1 MIPRAHITAWRSHAP
16 WPSDGQ
22 VEQDLVLTRA
32 LVELYSHPA
41 IAESMVFRGGTALHK
56 LFFDPPARYSEDI
69 DLVQSEPEPIGPVI
83 DAIRESLGPWLG
95 EPDRRRGHARVT
107 LVYRFETTAK
117 PVQRMR
123 LKIEVNTREHFS
135 VLGPHHLPFEI
146 ANPWFSGEAE
156 IAVYR
161 IEELLGT
168 KLRALYQRRKGRDL
182 YDLWLAL
189 STLEVD
195 PRMVIECFEGYME
208 HGRTS
213 VTRTEFE
220 ENLQAKMGDPSFL
233 EDIAPLLRP
242 GTNYDSLA
250 AEALVL
256 EQLISKLGG

>member
-32 LVELYSHPA
+32 LVELYSQPA

-56 LFFDPPARYSEDI
+56 LFFYPPARYSEDI

-83 DAIRESLGPWLG
+83 DAIRESLGSWLG

-123 LKIEVNTREHFS
+123 LKIEVNTSSSVTGRES
-135 VLGPHHLPFEI
+135 
-146 ANPWFSGEAE
+146 WFSGEAE

-195 PRMVIECFEGYME
+195 PRVVIDCFERYME
-208 HGRTS
+208 HGGTS
-213 VTRTEFE
+213 VSRTEFE
-220 ENLQAKMGDPSFL
+220 ENLQAKMRDPSFL

-242 GTNYDSLA
+242 DTDYDRFA
-250 AEALVL
+250 AEALVR
-256 EQLISKLGG
+256 EQLISKLRG